1 MEKTLKNFKRV
12 AKIMEEKHAILKFK
26 LVIHVFCLL
35 CPESYYN
42 FDIRCCFVLFIV
54 LQLHTANIAQITSSV

>member
-35 CPESYYN
+35 CPESYYKWKMSFEERIHGCLESASN
-42 FDIRCCFVLFIV
+42 
-54 LQLHTANIAQITSSV
+54 

>member
-1 MEKTLKNFKRV
+1 M

-35 CPESYYN
+35 CPERYYKWKMSFEGRIHGCLESASN
-42 FDIRCCFVLFIV
+42 
-54 LQLHTANIAQITSSV
+54 